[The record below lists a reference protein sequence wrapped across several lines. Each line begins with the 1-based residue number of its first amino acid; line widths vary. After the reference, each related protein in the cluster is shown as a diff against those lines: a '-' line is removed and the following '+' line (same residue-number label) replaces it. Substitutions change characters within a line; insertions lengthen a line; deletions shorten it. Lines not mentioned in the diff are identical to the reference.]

1 MATAAAAGATEAT
14 TAARTVPRAAGAAAT
29 TVTARGEAPATEVE
43 AAMAEEAPRV
53 VAVALAVAAVPRAVE
68 IAREATRVAK
78 AATAVARAAARQMEA
93 LRYRSEE
100 VVVDRSGERFG
111 RCRLVLS
118 ARERQTE
125 IVRRLEVGFVLVQR
139 RRPSSSRRSRDSARG
154 CGVCATGARRTARLI
169 RLLRPQ

>member
-14 TAARTVPRAAGAAAT
+14 TAARTVPGASGAAAT

-43 AAMAEEAPRV
+43 AATAEKAPRV
-53 VAVALAVAAVPRAVE
+53 VAVALAIAAGVPWAVE
-68 IAREATRVAK
+68 IAREATRAAK

-93 LRYRSEE
+93 HRYRSEE

-118 ARERQTE
+118 AREADRDCPTAGS
-125 IVRRLEVGFVLVQR
+125 RL
-139 RRPSSSRRSRDSARG
+139 RSR
-154 CGVCATGARRTARLI
+154 TASTAE
-169 RLLRPQ
+169 